1 MNERSGTM
9 AKSKTDFSEDE
20 IREQISKASKRSEEY
35 ANDIDKF
42 EDLARDFENKLKKIP
57 GVGEYLSDV
66 AVLVSMA
73 RAYIKKEYTTV
84 SWATIA
90 IAIAGIVYVVNP
102 MDLLPDMIP
111 FVGYLDDGA
120 VMAAVL
126 KMIHDDLKQ
135 YKEWQKQQG
144 RR

>member
-1 MNERSGTM
+1 M